1 MPIPNLQLLL
11 HRNRKIIPILFVVL
25 CLGTTTFSQTYPK
38 KIRGYKV
45 HEIDVKLSSA
55 DTKLSPK
62 SDDSSVIRLSQPT
75 IVDVG
80 LTGVTFEVSAE
91 VDAVGQSGRVDMLSF
106 QDLKIN
112 GIAVTVAE
120 VSERFTFRSRETI
133 KLKPVRVFINTFNLA
148 RAARSEL
155 LDTKKRWRATG
166 TVFVFGK
173 FKKFGIGF
181 KRVVPIKLD
190 LTFPNPLRT

>member
-1 MPIPNLQLLL
+1 MPIPNLQLLQRL
-11 HRNRKIIPILFVVL
+11 NRNFIPILLVVL
-25 CLGTTTFSQTYPK
+25 CLAFNTFSQTYPK

-45 HEIDVKLSSA
+45 HEIDIKLSSA
-55 DTKLSPK
+55 DTVLSPK
-62 SDDSSVIRLSQPT
+62 SDESSVIRLSLPT

-80 LTGVTFEVSAE
+80 PTGVTFEVSAE
-91 VDAVGQSGRVDMLSF
+91 VDAVGQSGRVDILTFS
-106 QDLKIN
+106 DLKIN

-120 VSERFTFRSRETI
+120 VTEKFTFKSRETI
-133 KLKPVRVFINTFNLA
+133 ELKPVRVFINTFNLA

-155 LDTKKRWRATG
+155 LDTKKRWLATG